1 MTDMVSVPGLCVT
14 DGSCLTVCEVE
25 GESCESRETKV
36 GSSSQDTVSERKE
49 VHREGTLQR

>member
-14 DGSCLTVCEVE
+14 GGSCLTVCEVV

>member
-1 MTDMVSVPGLCVT
+1 MTDMVSGPGLC
-14 DGSCLTVCEVE
+14 GRNGNFQAVCEVE
-25 GESCESRETKV
+25 GESCESGEIKV